1 MPTVTGLGHVGLYV
15 SDFERSLDFYT
26 RVIGLQPSDVDW
38 ERRFAFLS
46 TQPDEEHHEV
56 FLMDAPDKV
65 APDGVQQVSFRCASL
80 DDVLGFKRVFAAE
93 KVRIDQ
99 EVTHGN
105 AVSIYFFDPDGYRLE
120 VYWKAP
126 REVHPPFLTPIDLTA
141 NEDGIMRQVDAAIAR
156 IRPNQAVGAEGKAR
170 P

>member
-1 MPTVTGLGHVGLYV
+1 MPAVTGLGHVGFYV

-26 RVIGLQPSDVDW
+26 RVLGLKRSDVDYQ
-38 ERRFAFLS
+38 RRFAFLS
-46 TQPDEEHHEV
+46 AHPEEEHHEV
-56 FLMDAPDKV
+56 FLMDALDQV
-65 APDGVQQVSFRCASL
+65 DANGVQQASFRCGSL
-80 DDVLGFKRVFAAE
+80 EDVVAFRKVFAE
-93 KVRIDQ
+93 ENVRIDQ

-126 REVHPPFLTPIDLTA
+126 REVHPPFAAPIDLTK
-141 NEDGIMRQVDAAIAR
+141 NEADIMRQVDEAIAR
-156 IRPNQAVGAEGKAR
+156 IRPPVA

>member
-1 MPTVTGLGHVGLYV
+1 MPAVTGLGHVGFFV

-26 RVIGLQPSDVDW
+26 RVIGLQRSDVDW

-46 TQPDEEHHEV
+46 AHPEEEHHEV
-56 FLMDAPDKV
+56 FLMEAPDRVDAK
-65 APDGVQQVSFRCASL
+65 GIQQVSFRCGGL
-80 DDVLGFKRVFAAE
+80 DDVLAFKKVFAE
-93 KVRIDQ
+93 ENVRIDQ

-126 REVHPPFLTPIDLTA
+126 REVHPPFAAPIDLTKSKD
-141 NEDGIMRQVDAAIAR
+141 EIMGQVDEAIAR
-156 IRPNQAVGAEGKAR
+156 LRPAATA
-170 P
+170 